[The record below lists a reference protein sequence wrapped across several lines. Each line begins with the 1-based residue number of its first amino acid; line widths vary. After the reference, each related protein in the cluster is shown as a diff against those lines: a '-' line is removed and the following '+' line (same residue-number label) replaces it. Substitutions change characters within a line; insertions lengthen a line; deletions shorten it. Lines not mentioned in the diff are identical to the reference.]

1 MAGIEA
7 WMLKQ
12 AQGYERDPHFT
23 RLALERRAEYVQQ
36 CRIPEL
42 VEGLTSFCWRFDEE
56 DNQPFDKLRDT
67 EFSLIQISRYPL

>member
-1 MAGIEA
+1 MSMSRGLLTSRALE
-7 WMLKQ
+7 
-12 AQGYERDPHFT
+12 
-23 RLALERRAEYVQQ
+23 LERRAEYVQQ

-42 VEGLTSFCWRFDEE
+42 VEGLTSFCWRFEEE